1 MPQLSTNLR
10 AKRLLEGGF
19 LLVFALLLLAYPTLL
34 PVLAVRL
41 ATVFLFGQSLLN
53 LLTAW
58 RKEKLARQEPLW
70 LSGLKTGILLVLLV
84 LSFLGGI
91 PLLVL
96 EVIIAIYQLLL
107 AFINLM
113 TYSLYRLNKVSPRWK
128 HLLDGLIFLVLGVA
142 TFVNRFETA
151 SLQLRLLAFYLAFLG
166 LTLIRDAWLFDEAV
180 DGNRQTRRLRV
191 SLPLVLTALIPA
203 TTLQVLNN
211 YLNKEEASM
220 AELYN
225 DSKLLADVPADLEI
239 YIHTSDTEVA
249 TAVGHV
255 DIGYQGEI
263 ISFGPYDP
271 SSDKLWGMISDGVL
285 FKADLDAYLDL
296 CTGDQQKT
304 IFAYGLQ
311 LTDQQKAAVEDR
323 LREINDLLVPYEP
336 LAGKNRKLGSSF
348 YAYQLKAET
357 RARFYKFKKS
367 RFKTYFLLSTNC
379 VLLADSIIGQ
389 TGMDI
394 LNSSGFI
401 TPGTYKDYLDKEY
414 DRPNSLVVSRHVYG
428 KQALAEDGSSER
440 Q

>member
-1 MPQLSTNLR
+1 MPQLSTNL
-10 AKRLLEGGF
+10 KTQRLLEGGV
-19 LLVFALLLLAYPTLL
+19 LLVFALLLLISPTVL

-41 ATVFLFGQSLLN
+41 VTLFLFAQSLFGLV
-53 LLTAW
+53 TAW
-58 RKEKLARQEPLW
+58 RKDQLERQEPLW
-70 LSGLKTGILLVLLV
+70 LSGLKAGILFVLLV
-84 LSFLGGI
+84 LSFLSGI

-96 EVIIAIYQLLL
+96 EVVIAIYQLLL

-113 TYSLYRLNKVSPRWK
+113 TYGLYRINHVSPR
-128 HLLDGLIFLVLGVA
+128 HRYLFDGLIFLALGVA
-142 TFVNRFETA
+142 TFISRLETA
-151 SLQLRLLAFYLAFLG
+151 GLQLRLLALYLAFLG
-166 LTLIRDAWLFDEAV
+166 LTLVRDAWLFDQTTARA
-180 DGNRQTRRLRV
+180 RQKRRIRV
-191 SLPLVLTALIPA
+191 SLPLLLTALIPA
-203 TTLQVLNN
+203 TTLQRLNG
-211 YLNKEEASM
+211 YLSRGEGEM

-225 DSKLLADVPADLEI
+225 DSKVADASQVDLEI
-239 YIHTSDTEVA
+239 FIHTSDTEMA

-255 DIGYQGEI
+255 DIGYKGDI

-285 FKADLDAYLDL
+285 FKADLEAYLDL

-304 IFAYGLQ
+304 IFAYGLR
-311 LTDQQKAAVEDR
+311 LTDQQKAAVEER
-323 LREINDLLVPYEP
+323 LQEIDKLLVPYEP
-336 LAGKNRKLGSSF
+336 LAGKNRKLGSSL
-348 YAYQLKAET
+348 YAYQLKTET
-357 RARFYKFKKS
+357 RARFYKFRKS

-414 DRPNSLVVSRHVYG
+414 DRPNSPVVSRQVYG
-428 KQALAEDGSSER
+428 KQEEGSSSSA